1 MAIVKNFNIL
11 SKKLSDTTTITLR
24 DPSDDSLMF
33 ADTEETQP
41 LTIELYGRSSKQYR
55 NWMSKTLRK
64 QEAEKQANR
73 GKLKTKPLEE
83 TLRENAEF
91 LATVSI
97 RAENFDMNGVAID
110 SEAMFV
116 QLYSDPS
123 LSWIGDQ
130 VSEALSENSNFLGK

>member
-1 MAIVKNFNIL
+1 MSTVKNFNIL
-11 SKKLSDTTTITLR
+11 SKKLSDTTVITLR

-33 ADTEETQP
+33 ADAEETQP

-55 NWMSKTLRK
+55 QWMARTLRK
-64 QEAEKQANR
+64 QEAEKAANR
-73 GKLKTKPLEE
+73 GKLKSKPLEE

-97 RAENFDMNGVAID
+97 KATNFDMNGVAID
-110 SEAMFV
+110 SEDMFV

-130 VSEALSENSNFLGK
+130 VSEALSENSNFLDK